1 MKKLILLCF
10 IVALIISCTED
21 TTVNPNRELEIK
33 LSYKFS
39 NSGDMSRST
48 NSEIY
53 NEFYN
58 QFIKPHILT
67 PTKYSLSFKNIET
80 NAVTTIN
87 GSWKDQTGIRL
98 LSGKYEVT
106 GISHP
111 TFTHAIGMPSDTVYI
126 AFNEIIT
133 IREDMTEL
141 TLNTAYD
148 SYLLLFDK
156 QHSSNVSYRGKSTN
170 VSGESEIRLKSTD
183 KIYWLFINGNEYTS
197 ISSSYNAY
205 IFKNSKMEIT
215 RSNGDNATIYFEGIP
230 FELGKYYYF
239 NDVTN
244 SFDIPTMEKG
254 N

>member
-1 MKKLILLCF
+1 MKKLVLLCF
-10 IVALIISCTED
+10 IAAIISSCKGED
-21 TTVNPNRELEIK
+21 PVNPNRELEIK

-39 NSGDMSRST
+39 NSGDMSRAS
-48 NSEIY
+48 NSDIY
-53 NEFYN
+53 AEFYD

-87 GSWKDQTGIRL
+87 GSWKDNTGIRL
-98 LSGKYEVT
+98 LSGKYEIT

-111 TFTHAIGMPSDTVYI
+111 TFAKAIGMPSDTVYI
-126 AFNEIIT
+126 AFNEIVT
-133 IREDMTEL
+133 IGDNMTEL
-141 TLNTAYD
+141 TLNATYD

-170 VSGESEIRLKSTD
+170 VSGESEIQLKSTD
-183 KIYWLFINGNEYTS
+183 KLYWLFINGNEYTS
-197 ISSSYNAY
+197 ISSSDNTY

-215 RSNGDNATIYFEGIP
+215 RNNGDNATIYFEGMP